1 MADPTLKE
9 LTETFVLTYD
19 HQHALDEIERLQEE
33 SERFRT
39 LLVEE
44 RRLHQLTHNA
54 HMEKLIEAESM
65 RNAIEAMRVAGGKD
79 EFQAAFD
86 RAKALLTANLYWTAP
101 SATQPG
107 IAALTPK
114 RGAARPLSCNES
126 DSTAVRQPK

>member
-65 RNAIEAMRVAGGKD
+65 RNAIEAMRVAGGAA

-86 RAKALLTANLYWTAP
+86 KAKKLAMVHNAELSGGDSRPAGT
-101 SATQPG
+101 PG
-107 IAALTPK
+107 WKAK
-114 RGAARPLSCNES
+114 HN
-126 DSTAVRQPK
+126 

>member
-19 HQHALDEIERLQEE
+19 HQHALDELERLQEE

-86 RAKALLTANLYWTAP
+86 RAKALLTANDEAHRMD
-101 SATQPG
+101 
-107 IAALTPK
+107 AAGGSSG
-114 RGAARPLSCNES
+114 GADCWP
-126 DSTAVRQPK
+126 TT